1 MENQQFENQE
11 WRSRQPLQPSQ
22 PSQPSQQYSINID
35 PREQQGQEE
44 RGEQQAYYPQ
54 SMYVDPREKIQPM
67 PRRRRRW
74 LSIVAALVIIALLGS
89 GMQAGMRSFQHS
101 NTETRTYELS
111 TGVAPTLVL
120 NDDTGSITIQTG
132 DSNNVTIQETQHS
145 PLVGGAPDAKTS
157 QDGNT
162 ITTTVENHG
171 GFNSVDFNV
180 TIPANATL
188 QIHTSTGSIDVSG
201 VSGTMSLTSDT
212 GSITA
217 NQDALSGQ
225 STLQTNTGDITFDG
239 SLAPNGNYQFSTDT
253 GSVDA
258 TLPANSSFH
267 LDATTDTGSIDSD
280 FTEVRVQH
288 QDFKGDSAHGDVGS
302 GNSNSGATV
311 TMKTNTGD
319 INLHEGQ

>member
-1 MENQQFENQE
+1 MENQQFEKQE
-11 WRSRQPLQPSQ
+11 GQSQQPQ
-22 PSQPSQQYSINID
+22 QQYSITID
-35 PREQQGQEE
+35 PREQDGQE
-44 RGEQQAYYPQ
+44 EQQAYYPQ
-54 SMYVDPREKIQPM
+54 SLYVDPHEKIQLK

-74 LSIVAALVIIALLGS
+74 LWIVAAIVIIALLGS
-89 GMQAGMRSFQHS
+89 GMQSRMRGLQHPT
-101 NTETRTYELS
+101 TETHTYTYGLS

-120 NDDTGSITIQTG
+120 HDDTGSITIQTG
-132 DSNNVTIQETQHS
+132 DSNKVTIQEIRHI
-145 PLVGGAPDAKTS
+145 PLSGGAADARTS

-162 ITTTVENHG
+162 ITTTVESHG
-171 GFNSVDFNV
+171 GFNSIDLNV

-188 QIHTSTGSIDVSG
+188 QIHTSTGAIDVSG
-201 VSGTMSLTSDT
+201 VHGTMSLTSDT

-217 NQDALSGQ
+217 NQDGLSGQ

-253 GSVDA
+253 GLVDA
-258 TLPANSSFH
+258 TLPAHASFH

-280 FTEVRVQH
+280 FTEVQVQH

-302 GNSNSGATV
+302 GGSGGSTTV
-311 TMKTNTGD
+311 TVKTNTGD

>member
-11 WRSRQPLQPSQ
+11 WQPQQPQQS
-22 PSQPSQQYSINID
+22 PQQYSLNID

-44 RGEQQAYYPQ
+44 QQAYYPQ
-54 SMYVDPREKIQPM
+54 SFYVDPREKIQPM

-74 LSIVAALVIIALLGS
+74 LWIVAALVIIALLGS
-89 GMQAGMRSFQHS
+89 GMQAGMRGYQHS
-101 NTETRTYELS
+101 NTETHTYELGA
-111 TGVAPTLVL
+111 GVVPTLVL

-132 DSNNVTIQETQHS
+132 DSNKVTIQETQHI

-162 ITTTVENHG
+162 ITTTVESHG

-201 VSGTMSLTSDT
+201 VSGTVSLTSDT

-217 NQDALSGQ
+217 NQDVLSGQ

-267 LDATTDTGSIDSD
+267 LDATTNTGSIDSD
-280 FTEVRVQH
+280 FTGVHVQH
-288 QDFKGDSAHGDVGS
+288 QDFKGDGAYGDVGS
-302 GNSNSGATV
+302 NSSTAV

-319 INLHEGQ
+319 INLHERQ

>member
-1 MENQQFENQE
+1 MENQQFEKQE
-11 WRSRQPLQPSQ
+11 WQSQ
-22 PSQPSQQYSINID
+22 QSPQQYSINID
-35 PREQQGQEE
+35 PREQQGQE
-44 RGEQQAYYPQ
+44 EQQAYYPQ

-67 PRRRRRW
+67 PRRRRHW
-74 LSIVAALVIIALLGS
+74 LWIVAALVIIALLGS

-253 GSVDA
+253 DRTEPVSVE
-258 TLPANSSFH
+258 NW
-267 LDATTDTGSIDSD
+267 
-280 FTEVRVQH
+280 
-288 QDFKGDSAHGDVGS
+288 
-302 GNSNSGATV
+302 
-311 TMKTNTGD
+311 
-319 INLHEGQ
+319 